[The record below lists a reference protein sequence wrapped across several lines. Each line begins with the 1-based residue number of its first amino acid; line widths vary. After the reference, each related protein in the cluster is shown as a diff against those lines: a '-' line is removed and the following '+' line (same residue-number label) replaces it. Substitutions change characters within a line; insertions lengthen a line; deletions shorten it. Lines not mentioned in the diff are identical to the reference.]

1 MNKMGM
7 TLCLSLAAFLPCG
20 VMQAA
25 DIDPIAQHQEKE
37 RAQVRE
43 TMDRYTAE
51 EKAHRR
57 EDARALGRELLL
69 AGEGLGET
77 VKREIGELA
86 VEDAQAR
93 VIANIPINQARTA
106 LSTSAGDYEAIF
118 RSLEGCLSLEI
129 RRRPLPKRM
138 RRHRWREGMS
148 FCTIRESMIRTSLH
162 HTGRSQ
168 IAGSAGLPLR

>member
-1 MNKMGM
+1 MSVYHESQENHMNKMGM
-7 TLCLSLAAFLPCG
+7 TLCLSLATFLPCG

-25 DIDPIAQHQEKE
+25 DIDPIAQHQAKE

-93 VIANIPINQARTA
+93 VIANIPINKARTA
-106 LSTSAGDYEAIF
+106 LSTSAGDYEAMKAHY
-118 RSLEGCLSLEI
+118 LI
-129 RRRPLPKRM
+129 RQRMLPA
-138 RRHRWREGMS
+138 WDE
-148 FCTIRESMIRTSLH
+148 E
-162 HTGRSQ
+162 
-168 IAGSAGLPLR
+168 

>member
-1 MNKMGM
+1 MSVYHESQENHMNKMGM

-25 DIDPIAQHQEKE
+25 DIDPIAQHQAKE

-69 AGEGLGET
+69 AGGDRRACGRGCT
-77 VKREIGELA
+77 GTCHREYP
-86 VEDAQAR
+86 DQ
-93 VIANIPINQARTA
+93 
-106 LSTSAGDYEAIF
+106 
-118 RSLEGCLSLEI
+118 
-129 RRRPLPKRM
+129 
-138 RRHRWREGMS
+138 
-148 FCTIRESMIRTSLH
+148 
-162 HTGRSQ
+162 
-168 IAGSAGLPLR
+168 